1 MFHCKLIWN
10 LLFELENGTIVRLSR
25 LFATSPDPFSSE
37 RPRQRGSPHRHDRNR
52 SILRPVLATLLLA
65 HLWAVRFSMLTRPLY
80 LFIPLALVVVQSG
93 PALPRIA
100 AGSDALPPAK
110 TSSSAHVSPAA
121 LPSSPAVAANSSA
134 TSSRFAGQGQP
145 PPQVDAH
152 AWAGQFPA
160 VCWTG
165 KKAGRSELQPYPKSA
180 TCNSAI

>member
-10 LLFELENGTIVRLSR
+10 FLFELENGTIVRLSR

-65 HLWAVRFSMLTRPLY
+65 HLWAVRFSMLTRPLF
-80 LFIPLALVVVQSG
+80 LSIPLALVVLQSG

-100 AGSDALPPAK
+100 AGSDVLPPAK

-121 LPSSPAVAANSSA
+121 LPSSPAVVAGWLATNCRTESSLLKLEGGC
-134 TSSRFAGQGQP
+134 RFPRNQNGSPASLAGVFTPRKTPVHQ
-145 PPQVDAH
+145 
-152 AWAGQFPA
+152 
-160 VCWTG
+160 
-165 KKAGRSELQPYPKSA
+165 KSA
-180 TCNSAI
+180 CAR